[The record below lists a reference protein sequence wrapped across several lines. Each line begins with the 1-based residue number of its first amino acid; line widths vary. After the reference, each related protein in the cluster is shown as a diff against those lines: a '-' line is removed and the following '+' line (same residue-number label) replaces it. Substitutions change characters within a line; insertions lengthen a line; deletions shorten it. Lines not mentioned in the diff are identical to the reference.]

1 MNSPNISNNKA
12 INTDEA
18 IKAAKFVLSIAKNE
32 GVKSAICGGLAMHL
46 YGFTR
51 ATKDIDFV
59 ASGKIS
65 IEFYREL
72 SFGGLAYKCELDGK
86 EYEIDWILRND
97 EQRYLYDGAL
107 NDLVLIGDDSLPIVS
122 PEWMVIIK
130 HVAGRGK
137 DHMDCV
143 WLLRQD
149 GLVDREKL
157 FGIIKKIMGPHA
169 FWAIKDLESVIL
181 EADLMRARDENNDK

>member
-1 MNSPNISNNKA
+1 MNSPFISNNKA

-18 IKAAKFVLSIAKNE
+18 IKAAVFVLNIAKLGN
-32 GVKSAICGGLAMHL
+32 VKSAICGGLAMHL

-51 ATKDIDFV
+51 ATKDIDFI
-59 ASGKIS
+59 ASGEIS
-65 IEFYREL
+65 LEHYKDL
-72 SFGGLAYKCELDGK
+72 SFGGHALKCLIDNK
-86 EYEIDWILRND
+86 EFEIDWILRSD
-97 EQRYLYDGAL
+97 EQKYLYEGAL
-107 NDLVLIGDDSLPIVS
+107 RDSIIFGDEHLPVIS

-149 GLVDREKL
+149 GLVDRIKMIN
-157 FGIIKKIMGPHA
+157 IIKGVMGPHS
-169 FWAIKDLESVIL
+169 FWAIKDLESVML
-181 EADLMRARDENNDK
+181 ESDLMRARDEKGDK